1 MTDLT
6 AQTAALDSPVTSRT
20 WMTIGLCFIVALL
33 EGLDLQAAG
42 IAAAG
47 MRVAFDLSS
56 SGLGAIFSAGI
67 LGLLPGALLG
77 GRFADRIGRK
87 KVLVA
92 ATLVFGLCSIASA
105 YAWDLSSLIA
115 FRFMTG
121 IGLGAAMP
129 NLIALPSEA
138 AGPKLRSTAVSLMY
152 CGVPLG
158 AAGAALLSMAGLTQQ
173 WQTIYLIGGFAPL
186 LVVPLLM
193 VFLPESRDFEKNRS
207 QDAAVSIRN
216 GLFGAASLS
225 STLSIWVAY
234 FFTLLVMYMLI
245 NWLPSLLMSRGLTS
259 IQASQALFVMQ
270 IGGTL
275 GSVSLGAAMDRLRL
289 LPLML
294 CAYLGIFV
302 SLLSLAFSTV
312 FTTTLIAVFVAGFFV
327 LGTQLMLYA
336 LTPRYYDTAIRAT
349 GVGAAVAV
357 GRLGAMSGPLV
368 AGQLLTWGLGAGG
381 VIAGAIPPILLAAG
395 ASAYLMLKAR
405 KAH

>member
-1 MTDLT
+1 MNDLT
-6 AQTAALDSPVTSRT
+6 AQTAGVDTRATSRT
-20 WMTIGLCFIVALL
+20 WLTIGLCFMVAML

-42 IAAAG
+42 LAAAG
-47 MRVAFDLSS
+47 MRTAFDLSS
-56 SGLGAIFSAGI
+56 ASLGAIFSAGI

-77 GRFADRIGRK
+77 GRFADRVGRK
-87 KVLVA
+87 KVLIVA
-92 ATLVFGLCSIASA
+92 TVLFGLFSIASA
-105 YAWDLSSLIA
+105 YAWNLSSMIG

-121 IGLGAAMP
+121 LGLGAALP

-152 CGVPLG
+152 CGIPLG
-158 AAGAALLSMAGLTQQ
+158 AAVAAVLSMAGLTQQ
-173 WQTIYLIGGFAPL
+173 WQTIYLIGGYAPL
-186 LVVPLLM
+186 LVAPLLIIL
-193 VFLPESRDFEKNRS
+193 LPESKDFEQNRS
-207 QDAAVSIRN
+207 RAASVSVRD
-216 GLFGAASLS
+216 GLFGAASRS
-225 STLSIWVAY
+225 STFSIWVAY

-259 IQASQALFVMQ
+259 LQASQALFVMQ

-275 GSVSLGAAMDRLRL
+275 GSVALGAAMDRYRL
-289 LPLML
+289 FPLML
-294 CAYLGIFV
+294 CTYLGIFA
-302 SLLSLAFSTV
+302 SLLSLAFSNA
-312 FTTTLIAVFVAGFFV
+312 FPTTLVAVFVAGFFV
-327 LGTQLMLYA
+327 LGAQLMLYA

-381 VIAGAIPPILLAAG
+381 VIAGAIPPIVVAAG
-395 ASAYLMLKAR
+395 AGAYLMLKVR

>member
-1 MTDLT
+1 M
-6 AQTAALDSPVTSRT
+6 
-20 WMTIGLCFIVALL
+20 L

-47 MRVAFDLSS
+47 MRSAFDLSS
-56 SGLGAIFSAGI
+56 ASLGAIFSAGI

-77 GRFADRIGRK
+77 GRLADRSGRK
-87 KVLVA
+87 KVLVV
-92 ATLVFGLCSIASA
+92 ATLLFGLFSIATA

-115 FRFMTG
+115 FRFLTG
-121 IGLGAAMP
+121 VGLGAAMP

-158 AAGAALLSMAGLTQQ
+158 AAGAALLSMAGMTQQ
-173 WQTIYLIGGFAPL
+173 WQAIYLIGGIAPL

-193 VFLPESRDFEKNRS
+193 VFLPESAAFEQHRTEAASESVRS
-207 QDAAVSIRN
+207 
-216 GLFGAASLS
+216 GLFGASSIGVTASLW
-225 STLSIWVAY
+225 IAY

-245 NWLPSLLMSRGLTS
+245 NWLPSLLVSRGLTPL
-259 IQASQALFVMQ
+259 QASQALFVMQ

-275 GSVSLGAAMDRLRL
+275 GSVILGTAMDRWRM

-294 CAYLGIFV
+294 CTYFGIFL
-302 SLLSLAFSTV
+302 SLLSLAFSSA
-312 FTTTLIAVFVAGFFV
+312 FGSTLIAVFVAGFFV
-327 LGTQLMLYA
+327 LGAQLMLYA
-336 LTPRYYDTAIRAT
+336 LTPRYYATSIRAT

-357 GRLGAMSGPLV
+357 GRLGAMSGPLA

-381 VIAGAIPPILLAAG
+381 VIAGAIPPILVAAG
-395 ASAYLMLKAR
+395 ASAYLLLRAPKLR
-405 KAH
+405 